1 MKMFIGV
8 FVLVSGNLLNAQK
21 GFTPFPGQMYGE
33 ANQGKPAH
41 HSRQTLTVNVPHGMI
56 VDTTA
61 GAGNIHCCGG
71 NENHN
76 PASTSVPTGIAVSV
90 GGGKAGEWGVFN
102 ITRETIVDDITGEIT
117 AYKLWADV
125 YCGPSANAGG
135 YNVHL
140 TGGIKLKPK
149 SHVQEPRR

>member
-8 FVLVSGNLLNAQK
+8 LVLMSGTFLYAQD

-33 ANQGKPAH
+33 ANQGNPAH
-41 HSRQTLTVNVPHGMI
+41 HTHQTLTVNVPHGMI
-56 VDTTA
+56 VDTRA
-61 GAGNIHCCGG
+61 GGGNIHCCGG
-71 NENHN
+71 DENHN

-102 ITRETIVDDITGEIT
+102 IARETVVDDITGEI
-117 AYKLWADV
+117 AGYKLSADI

-135 YNVHL
+135 CNVHL
-140 TGGIKLKPK
+140 TGAIKLKSK
-149 SHVQEPRR
+149 